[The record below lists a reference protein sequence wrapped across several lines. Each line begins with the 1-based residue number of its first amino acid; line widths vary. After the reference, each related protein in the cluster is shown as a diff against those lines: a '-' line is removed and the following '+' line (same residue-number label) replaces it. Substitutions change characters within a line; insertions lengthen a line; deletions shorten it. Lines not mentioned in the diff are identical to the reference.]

1 MDVTFQTQLTL
12 LKLEW
17 QNARYEI
24 KIEEGSK
31 SKSVKQFFFF
41 TSGICEFRHVD
52 NKIGF
57 NNLAQSCRTML
68 YLFKERNHT

>member
-31 SKSVKQFFFF
+31 SKSVKQFFFYF
-41 TSGICEFRHVD
+41 C
-52 NKIGF
+52 
-57 NNLAQSCRTML
+57 NL
-68 YLFKERNHT
+68 